1 MSVHYT
7 LYFHSL
13 HCLLLTDPAR
23 TVPAAFIG
31 TIAAFQPESEK
42 IESYLE
48 RVEDVH
54 GSEQYPW
61 VMRGRCLAY

>member
-48 RVEDVH
+48 RVEMYMAANSIP
-54 GSEQYPW
+54 G
-61 VMRGRCLAY
+61 